1 MALVISTLTL
11 NERKRF
17 LTNNSYPAKLK
28 IRYKSR
34 TKAFSDMQSF
44 KQFTPNVPFLGRLLE
59 NVQQNK
65 GIKKKIKKI
74 IYTFEKEVI
83 QYKGEIDK
91 NP

>member
-1 MALVISTLTL
+1 
-11 NERKRF
+11 
-17 LTNNSYPAKLK
+17 
-28 IRYKSR
+28 
-34 TKAFSDMQSF
+34 MQSF
-44 KQFTPNVPFLGRLLE
+44 KQFTPKVPFLGRLLE

>member
-1 MALVISTLTL
+1 
-11 NERKRF
+11 
-17 LTNNSYPAKLK
+17 
-28 IRYKSR
+28 
-34 TKAFSDMQSF
+34 MQSF

-65 GIKKKIKKI
+65 GIKKIKKI
-74 IYTFEKEVI
+74 IYIFEKEVI